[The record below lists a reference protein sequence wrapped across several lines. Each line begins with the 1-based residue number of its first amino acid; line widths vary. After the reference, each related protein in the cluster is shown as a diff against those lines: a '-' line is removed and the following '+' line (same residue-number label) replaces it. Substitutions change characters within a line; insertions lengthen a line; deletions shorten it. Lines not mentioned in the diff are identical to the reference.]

1 MAGKFKKILIVFLC
15 LLLCSFNKISSIE
28 KITNYLS
35 NVKSFSSEFTQINA
49 NGDVNSGVIYIE
61 KPGKLRIEYKD
72 PNPNLIISD
81 NRKLAHINKKVPYIN
96 IYKISELPIKMLI
109 SEDFLIEDYEI
120 LDYQNSNSI
129 IEIELGEKKK
139 KGKESLRI
147 IFEEKPLIL
156 KKWIIKDQ
164 SGLKTEIFLKN
175 LSLNIDINQKIF
187 QIIDPSK
194 VPFGKKVN

>member
-1 MAGKFKKILIVFLC
+1 M
-15 LLLCSFNKISSIE
+15 LLCSFNKISSIE

>member
-1 MAGKFKKILIVFLC
+1 MAGKFKKILIVFLY
-15 LLLCSFNKISSIE
+15 LFLCSFNKISSIE
-28 KITNYLS
+28 KIINYLS
-35 NVKSFSSEFTQINA
+35 NVKSFSSDFTQINA
-49 NGDVNSGVIYIE
+49 NGDINLGVIYME

-120 LDYQNSNSI
+120 LDYQSLDSI
-129 IEIELGEKKK
+129 IEIELREMKN
-139 KGKESLRI
+139 KGNESLRL